1 MTQQINLYHGNTL
14 IGTIASIAT
23 DDEIEWNGII
33 TFTPEG
39 EGYRHVFDYLGNEAN
54 DVGSDGN
61 VLPFEET
68 FLDDWFIE
76 DEPGMMQEIAIPTI
90 NYDEFEIVWQS

>member
-1 MTQQINLYHGNTL
+1 MNLYHGNTL

-39 EGYRHVFDYLGNEAN
+39 ESYRHVFDFLAKE
-54 DVGSDGN
+54 DSSDGSE
-61 VLPFEET
+61 LPFEET
-68 FLDDWFIE
+68 YLDDWFLE

-90 NYDEFEIVWQS
+90 NYDEFEISWQQ

>member
-1 MTQQINLYHGNTL
+1 MTQQMNLYHGNTL

-39 EGYRHVFDYLGNEAN
+39 ESYRHVFDFLAKEDAN
-54 DVGSDGN
+54 DGSE
-61 VLPFEET
+61 LPFEET
-68 FLDDWFIE
+68 YLDDWFLE

-90 NYDEFEIVWQS
+90 NYDEFEISWQQ